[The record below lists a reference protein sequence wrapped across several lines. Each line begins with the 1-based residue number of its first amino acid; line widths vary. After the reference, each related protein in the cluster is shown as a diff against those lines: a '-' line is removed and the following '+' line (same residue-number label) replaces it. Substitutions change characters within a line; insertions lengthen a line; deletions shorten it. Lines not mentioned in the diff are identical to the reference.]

1 MTYSAL
7 SLPLL
12 VATDGSPSA
21 RVAQQLAMAFAGAIA
36 PPIAE
41 SSSLV
46 VLSVQPKQAN
56 RRLRF
61 SLARN
66 GGATKTAIA
75 EQPVDSPQ
83 SGSELLQELAT
94 ALPTDLSIDYQVR
107 QGRPTTE
114 ILNYARSI
122 KAGMIAVG
130 SGKDKNGVRDLLLGD
145 VSSVVARYAP
155 CSVLVGRSTP
165 DRPLTSLKK
174 VVLLIDGGAT
184 KRAIGLLQQLLPVGI
199 EQVILLCVQHPVNA
213 GYLFGPFTAPNPS
226 WQLNQSLQ
234 AAQKDQADHQLS
246 HAKAALN
253 AHAPNLLVETHVEMG
268 DAGLVLCKV
277 AEHEQV
283 DLILLAS
290 EGLRQP
296 LLKPLQDLRH
306 TQNQHPLRNTRLN
319 ATEDYAI
326 HHAPCSVLL
335 YRPTI

>member
-1 MTYSAL
+1 M
-7 SLPLL
+7 
-12 VATDGSPSA
+12 
-21 RVAQQLAMAFAGAIA
+21 
-36 PPIAE
+36 
-41 SSSLV
+41 V
-46 VLSVQPKQAN
+46 VLSVQPKQTN

-66 GGATKTAIA
+66 SGASKTAIA
-75 EQPVDSPQ
+75 EQAVDSPQ
-83 SGSELLQELAT
+83 CGSELLQELAT
-94 ALPTDLSIDYQVR
+94 TFSTLLPVDYQLR
-107 QGRPTTE
+107 RGRPTTE

-130 SGKDKNGVRDLLLGD
+130 SGKDKSGVRDLLLGD

-155 CSVLVGRSTP
+155 CSVLVGRSKP
-165 DRPLTSLKK
+165 DRPLTALKK
-174 VVLLIDGGAT
+174 VLLLINGSAT
-184 KRAIGLLQQLLPVGI
+184 KQAIGLLQQLLPVGI
-199 EQVILLCVQHPVNA
+199 EQVILLCVQQPVNA

-234 AAQKDQADHQLS
+234 AAQKDLADHQLS
-246 HAKAALN
+246 HAKAVLS
-253 AHAPNLLVETHVEMG
+253 AHAPNLIVETHIEMG

-277 AEHEQV
+277 AEQEQL

-290 EGLRQP
+290 EGVRQP

-306 TQNQHPLRNTRLN
+306 PQNQRPLRNTRLN

-335 YRPTI
+335 YRPTA